1 MSQQVYQPNI
11 PKIRFD
17 KSGYYFIGLVVL
29 AFLGFWAT
37 YFSKFFDGETRFNFY
52 FHFHAAMVSLWILV
66 LIVQPTLIRKKK
78 LAIHKIIGK
87 LTYVL
92 MPLLFVSVILLTHS
106 RLPEHITVIN
116 GENFYGPHLVVPF
129 KDLLILGTAYIIAV
143 VYRRDFNIHARAMV
157 ATGIVFIEPALFRF
171 IFSNHFVTEVMPAYF
186 WTIGIVYALLIGL
199 MILERKQKRG
209 RWVFPLVLGLY
220 IIVHSII
227 IFGINT
233 GAWETFA
240 RWFAALPL
248 T

>member
-52 FHFHAAMVSLWILV
+52 FHFHAVMMSLWILV
-66 LIVQPTLIRKKK
+66 LIVQPILIRKKK

-87 LTYVL
+87 LTYIL
-92 MPLLFVSVILLTHS
+92 LPLLFISVILLTHS
-106 RLPEHITVIN
+106 RLQEHITVIN
-116 GENFYGPHLVVPF
+116 GENFHGPHLVIPF

-143 VYRRDFNIHARAMV
+143 IYRRDINIHARAMI

-171 IFSNHFVTEVMPAYF
+171 FFFNKLIAEPMPAYYL
-186 WTIGIVYALLIGL
+186 TIGVIYALLIGL
-199 MILERKQKRG
+199 MILERRQKRG
-209 RWVFPLVLGLY
+209 RWVFPLILGLY
-220 IIVHSII
+220 IIVHTII
-227 IFGINT
+227 LSGFNP